1 MCSLHFVCTNA
12 QDKLNALHLAA
23 CGGHVEI
30 VKYLIPKFGDRE
42 FDLANAGNTCLH
54 CAAREGHLAVV
65 KYLIEECGFNPNL
78 GNKVSCCVYSV
89 CVYSVCCFHIQCCMY
104 LTLCDV
110 SQL

>member
-23 CGGHVEI
+23 SSGHVEI

-42 FDLANAGNTCLH
+42 FDLANADNTCLH
-54 CAAREGHLAVV
+54 LAALEGHLAVV

-78 GNKVSCCVYSV
+78 GNKVSCCVYVYILYVVSTFSV
-89 CVYSVCCFHIQCCMY
+89 VC
-104 LTLCDV
+104 T
-110 SQL
+110 